1 MYRIISHINILDCK
15 YFWKSMWRT
24 N

>member
-1 MYRIISHINILDCK
+1 MYHIISHINILDCK
-15 YFWKSMWRT
+15 YFWKAMWLT

>member
-15 YFWKSMWRT
+15 YFWKAMWPT